1 MFGRSFLMSRF
12 HVLRWASTLLIHAA
26 LSSSGQQGGITNE
39 GPFTVFGTDTNDA
52 LLSLSLPFDV
62 PGTNL
67 QPRLDFIF
75 GFSTDEPAAPGTFY
89 DSFSVTVQNSNQTA
103 TTFVLTADR
112 SGVDWAPASPG
123 GLTVAPGDLRYV
135 GQPFPAQ
142 APQLN
147 LSYAYA
153 VSFLLPPEL
162 TGIVTLF
169 FDLFNNLNQFASLA
183 FVSGVHIDTNQVVP
197 PASLVLQSSASV
209 AGPFADESGVTI
221 DTTNQVLTLPQF
233 GAARFFRMQPALRAP
248 INQLRIEGDQLVFPY
263 TFQPTGLVLQSAQS
277 VIGPYT
283 DETNAVLDL
292 AQQTISLP
300 HPSGAQ
306 FYRIRS
312 DPQVVI
318 TAQGQAG
325 GLLILHFEPR
335 SLVLQSSAAVP
346 GPYADET
353 GVTPELANHL
363 LKIPKLGRARFYRL
377 RADQPM
383 ELTNLI
389 FTNGFLVLHYQ

>member
-1 MFGRSFLMSRF
+1 M
-12 HVLRWASTLLIHAA
+12 LIHAA

-39 GPFTVFGTDTNDA
+39 GPFTVFATDTNDA
-52 LLSLSLPFDV
+52 LLTLSLPFDV

-75 GFSTDEPAAPGTFY
+75 GFSTDEPAAPSTFY
-89 DSFSVTVQNSNQTA
+89 DSFSVTLQNSNQTA

-123 GLTVAPGDLRYV
+123 GLTIAPGDLRYV
-135 GQPFPAQ
+135 AQPFPAQ

-183 FVSGVHIDTNQVVP
+183 FVSGVHLGRVVP

-209 AGPFADESGVTI
+209 AGPFADESGVRI
-221 DTTNQVLTLPQF
+221 DTTNQVLMLPQF
-233 GAARFFRMQPALRAP
+233 GAARFFRMQPGLRAP

-263 TFQPTGLVLQSAQS
+263 TFQPTRLVLQSAQS
-277 VIGPYT
+277 VVGPYA

-292 AQQTISLP
+292 AQQTLSLP
-300 HPSGAQ
+300 KPSGAQ

-318 TAQGQAG
+318 TAEQQVG

-335 SLVLQSSAAVP
+335 SLVLQSSAAVE
-346 GPYADET
+346 GPFADEM
-353 GVTPELANHL
+353 GVTLELANHL

-377 RADQPM
+377 RADQPRQI
-383 ELTNLI
+383 TNLA
-389 FTNGFLVLHYQ
+389 FKNGFLVLHYQ